1 MNEKELIETVG
12 GAITATWF
20 NSISRIIDTICDLG
34 RTVGTAINM
43 IFSGRRC

>member
-1 MNEKELIETVG
+1 MSNEELVNVVG

-20 NSISRIIDTICDLG
+20 NSISRIITTICDLG